1 MNSAARD
8 SGAMRKRLCILGATG
23 SVGAAT
29 LDVALRHPNR
39 YEIFALTARRRV
51 DGLYKQCC
59 RCTPRYAV
67 VELAADAN
75 QLAAR
80 LRDAGLKTEVL
91 HGAQALCEVAAHPEA
106 DYVMAA
112 IVGAAGLA
120 PCIAA
125 AEAGKRVLLA
135 NKEVLVMAGALVQDL
150 IRSHGG
156 SLAPID
162 SEHSALWQCL
172 VGEGDDPSTV
182 HELILT
188 ASGGALRRLPVTE
201 LANVTPDQALAHPTW
216 RMGPKVTIDSATLMN
231 KGLEVIEAHWLFD
244 VPFGRI
250 RVLIHPTSVVHSL
263 VQFVDGSV
271 KAQLGITDM
280 RLPIQYALS
289 YPERWPSETLR
300 VDVARLGDLH
310 FEEPD
315 WDRYPCLRL
324 AIDAGRR
331 GGTYPAALC
340 GADEAAVDLFL
351 SGAIRLTAIP
361 DLVDRVLQEHRPTT
375 DPDLAAILDADEWA
389 RARCTELAAQ

>member
-1 MNSAARD
+1 MKRIVILGSTGSIGVQTLQVIEQFPERLSVLGIAAR
-8 SGAMRKRLCILGATG
+8 RQELLVEQVRRLDIP
-23 SVGAAT
+23 V
-29 LDVALRHPNR
+29 VAPG
-39 YEIFALTARRRV
+39 
-51 DGLYKQCC
+51 DD
-59 RCTPRYAV
+59 
-67 VELAADAN
+67 ELV
-75 QLAAR
+75 
-80 LRDAGLKTEVL
+80 AGLSYPSGTTL
-91 HGAQALCEVAAHPEA
+91 LRGPSALEELVTLPEA
-106 DYVMAA
+106 DLVVVAT
-112 IVGAAGLA
+112 VGRAGLLA
-120 PCIAA
+120 TLAA
-125 AEAGKRVLLA
+125 LRAGKRVLLA
-135 NKEVLVMAGALVQDL
+135 NKEVLVMAGALVQAL
-150 IRSHGG
+150 IRTHGG

-188 ASGGALRRLPVTE
+188 ASGGALRRLPVAE

-216 RMGPKVTIDSATLMN
+216 RMGQKVTIDSATLMN
-231 KGLEVIEAHWLFD
+231 KGLEVIEARWLFD
-244 VPFGRI
+244 VPFERI

-351 SGAIRLTAIP
+351 SGAIRLTAIA

-375 DPDLAAILDADEWA
+375 DPDLAAILNADEWA
-389 RARCTELAAQ
+389 RARCTELAASSAPHMRTREQL